1 MIGGYSDIESRNKYG
16 QQKREKPDPEQKRA
30 LALHQ
35 SFYENF
41 YPISLYICNLLNY
54 IRGQK

>member
-1 MIGGYSDIESRNKYG
+1 MIRVVIAE
-16 QQKREKPDPEQKRA
+16 DP

-54 IRGQK
+54 IHGQK